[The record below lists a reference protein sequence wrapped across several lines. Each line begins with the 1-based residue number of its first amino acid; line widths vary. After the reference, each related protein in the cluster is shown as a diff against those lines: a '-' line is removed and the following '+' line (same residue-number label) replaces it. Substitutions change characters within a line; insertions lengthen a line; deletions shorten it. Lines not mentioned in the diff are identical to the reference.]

1 MTGADR
7 SAELEQL
14 IAEFE
19 KSGLRELHVVHDGV
33 EIYLSNNGIG
43 IGLSPARAPAPAA
56 PGAAAVA
63 PAPVSSAA
71 PAAAP
76 PTASGAADWPK
87 GSVVIRAPYLGT
99 FYRAPKPGAPS
110 YVEVGSVVT
119 AESELCLVEVMKL
132 FTTVRADSGGV
143 VHAILAKDGTLVEAD
158 QPLFVIVAG

>member
-1 MTGADR
+1 MSGTDR

-33 EIYLSNNGIG
+33 EIYLSNDGNS
-43 IGLSPARAPAPAA
+43 IGLSTGTAPAPAA
-56 PGAAAVA
+56 AGTNPVASTSTPPAPAAPTAGAAAEW
-63 PAPVSSAA
+63 PE
-71 PAAAP
+71 
-76 PTASGAADWPK
+76 GAT
-87 GSVVIRAPYLGT
+87 VIRAPYLGT

-143 VHAILAKDGTLVEAD
+143 VHAILAKDGALVEAD

>member
-1 MTGADR
+1 MSGADR

-14 IAEFE
+14 ISEFE

-33 EIYLSNNGIG
+33 EIYLSNDGNS
-43 IGLSPARAPAPAA
+43 IGLSTGAAPAPAA
-56 PGAAAVA
+56 PGADTAA
-63 PAPVSSAA
+63 PAPASSAA

-76 PTASGAADWPK
+76 PTAGGAADWPE
-87 GSVVIRAPYLGT
+87 GAVVIRAPYLGT

-110 YVEVGSVVT
+110 YVEIGSVVT

-143 VHAILAKDGTLVEAD
+143 VHAILAKDGALVEAD
-158 QPLFVIVAG
+158 QPLFVIVAN

>member
-1 MTGADR
+1 MSGADR

-33 EIYLSNNGIG
+33 EIYLSNDGNSV
-43 IGLSPARAPAPAA
+43 GLST
-56 PGAAAVA
+56 GVA
-63 PAPVSSAA
+63 PASVA

-76 PTASGAADWPK
+76 VAQALASAPSATAAPSASATAEWPEGAT
-87 GSVVIRAPYLGT
+87 VIRAPYLGT

-110 YVEVGSVVT
+110 YVEVGSAVT

-143 VHAILAKDGTLVEAD
+143 VHAILAKDGALVEAD
-158 QPLFVIVAG
+158 QPLFVIVAN